1 MSNKTLNAM
10 IINKFLNPTKLL
22 LLAVAIIF
30 SACSDDDDNTTQ
42 TPDPLNIVETA
53 QATEDLSSLVAA
65 LQAADGDLVNVLSG
79 GEFTVLAPTNAAF
92 DSFLA
97 DNGFANLSEV
107 PTDVLANILLN
118 HVISGTVLSTTL
130 TDAGAGYTTTNATNE
145 DGDNL
150 SLYFNT
156 TTGVTF
162 NGTSSVA
169 QADVEATNGVVH
181 IVDQVIGLPTIAT
194 FATADPTFETLVAAL
209 TRPDLE
215 VPFVTILSTTDPT
228 YGIPL
233 TTFAPT
239 NEAFGDLLVEI
250 GADDLSQIDVNLL
263 TAVLLT
269 HVVAQANVRAED
281 LAQDLPV
288 VTLSEETL
296 TVDLTNGAQL
306 VDPNGRVANIIAN
319 NVQAINGVVHV
330 IDKVVL
336 PLL

>member
-1 MSNKTLNAM
+1 M
-10 IINKFLNPTKLL
+10 IINKFLNPTKLIL
-22 LLAVAIIF
+22 LTAAIIF
-30 SACSDDDDNTTQ
+30 SACSDDDENSTP

-53 QATEDLSSLVAA
+53 QTTEDLSSLVAA

-92 DSFLA
+92 DNFLA

-118 HVISGTVLSTTL
+118 HVISGTVLSTAL

-296 TVDLTNGAQL
+296 TVDLTNGPQL

>member
-1 MSNKTLNAM
+1 M

-22 LLAVAIIF
+22 ILAVAIVF
-30 SACSDDDDNTTQ
+30 SACSDDDENTTP
-42 TPDPLNIVETA
+42 TPEPLNIVETA

>member
-1 MSNKTLNAM
+1 M
-10 IINKFLNPTKLL
+10 IINKFLNPTKLIL
-22 LLAVAIIF
+22 LTAAIIF
-30 SACSDDDDNTTQ
+30 AACSDDDENSTP

-92 DSFLA
+92 DNFLA

-118 HVISGTVLSTTL
+118 HVISGTVLSTAL

>member
-1 MSNKTLNAM
+1 
-10 IINKFLNPTKLL
+10 LNPTKLIL
-22 LLAVAIIF
+22 LTAAIIF
-30 SACSDDDDNTTQ
+30 SACSDDDENSTP

-53 QATEDLSSLVAA
+53 QTTEDLSSLVAA

-92 DSFLA
+92 DNFLA

-118 HVISGTVLSTTL
+118 HVISGTVLSTAL

-296 TVDLTNGAQL
+296 TVDLTNGPQL

>member
-1 MSNKTLNAM
+1 M

-22 LLAVAIIF
+22 ILAVAIVF
-30 SACSDDDDNTTQ
+30 SACSDDDDNTTP

>member
-1 MSNKTLNAM
+1 M
-10 IINKFLNPTKLL
+10 IIHKFLNPIKLL
-22 LLAVAIIF
+22 LLTAAIIF
-30 SACSDDDDNTTQ
+30 SACSDDDDNTTP

-130 TDAGAGYTTTNATNE
+130 TDAGAGYTITNATNE

>member
-1 MSNKTLNAM
+1 M
-10 IINKFLNPTKLL
+10 IINKFLNPTKLIL
-22 LLAVAIIF
+22 LTAAIIF
-30 SACSDDDDNTTQ
+30 SACSDDDDNTTP

-97 DNGFANLSEV
+97 DNGFADLSEV

>member
-1 MSNKTLNAM
+1 M

-22 LLAVAIIF
+22 LLAVAIAF
-30 SACSDDDDNTTQ
+30 SACSDDDDNTTP

-92 DSFLA
+92 DNFLA

-156 TTGVTF
+156 TNGVTF

-215 VPFVTILSTTDPT
+215 VPFITILSTTDPT

-239 NEAFGDLLVEI
+239 NEAFDDLLVEI

-330 IDKVVL
+330 LDKVVL

>member
-1 MSNKTLNAM
+1 M

-22 LLAVAIIF
+22 LLTAAIIF
-30 SACSDDDDNTTQ
+30 SACSDDDDNTTP

-92 DSFLA
+92 DNFLA

-239 NEAFGDLLVEI
+239 NDAFGDLLVEI

-263 TAVLLT
+263 TTVLLT

-296 TVDLTNGAQL
+296 TVDLTNGPQL

>member
-1 MSNKTLNAM
+1 M

-22 LLAVAIIF
+22 LLAVAIVF
-30 SACSDDDDNTTQ
+30 SACSDDDENTTP

>member
-1 MSNKTLNAM
+1 M

-22 LLAVAIIF
+22 LLTAAIIF
-30 SACSDDDDNTTQ
+30 SACSDDDENSTP

-92 DSFLA
+92 DNFLA

-107 PTDVLANILLN
+107 PTDLLANILLN

-296 TVDLTNGAQL
+296 TVDLTDGAQL

>member
-1 MSNKTLNAM
+1 M

-22 LLAVAIIF
+22 LLTAAIIF
-30 SACSDDDDNTTQ
+30 SACSDDDDNTTP

-92 DSFLA
+92 DNFLA
-97 DNGFANLSEV
+97 DNGFADLSEV

-130 TDAGAGYTTTNATNE
+130 TDAGAGYTTTNATND
-145 DGDNL
+145 DGDSL

-156 TTGVTF
+156 SSGVTF
-162 NGTSSVA
+162 NGISSVV

-194 FATADPTFETLVAAL
+194 FATADPTFETLVAAI
-209 TRPDLE
+209 TRPDLQ
-215 VPFVTILSTTDPT
+215 VPFVTILSTTDPS
-228 YGIPL
+228 YDIPL

-269 HVVAQANVRAED
+269 HVAPQANVRAED

-288 VTLSEETL
+288 VTLSGETL
-296 TVDLTNGAQL
+296 TVDLTNGPQM

>member
-1 MSNKTLNAM
+1 M

-22 LLAVAIIF
+22 LLAVAIVF
-30 SACSDDDDNTTQ
+30 SACSDDDENTTP
-42 TPDPLNIVETA
+42 TPDPLNIIETA

-92 DSFLA
+92 DNFLA

>member
-1 MSNKTLNAM
+1 MMLVLSFRF
-10 IINKFLNPTKLL
+10 IQ
-22 LLAVAIIF
+22 
-30 SACSDDDDNTTQ
+30 ACNDDDDNNIQDAFIDPPAAPAPAPETT
-42 TPDPLNIVETA
+42 TTVDAAVSAGSFT
-53 QATEDLSSLVAA
+53 TLVAA

-92 DSFLA
+92 DNFLA

>member
-1 MSNKTLNAM
+1 M

-22 LLAVAIIF
+22 LLTAAIIF
-30 SACSDDDDNTTQ
+30 SACSDDDENSTP

-97 DNGFANLSEV
+97 DNGFADLSEV

-296 TVDLTNGAQL
+296 TVDLTDGAQL

>member
-1 MSNKTLNAM
+1 M
-10 IINKFLNPTKLL
+10 IMNKFLNPTKLIL
-22 LLAVAIIF
+22 LTAAIIF
-30 SACSDDDDNTTQ
+30 SACSDDDDNTTP

-92 DSFLA
+92 DNFLA

-150 SLYFNT
+150 SIYFNT

-269 HVVAQANVRAED
+269 HVVDQANVRAED

>member
-1 MSNKTLNAM
+1 M
-10 IINKFLNPTKLL
+10 
-22 LLAVAIIF
+22 AVAIAF
-30 SACSDDDDNTTQ
+30 SACSDDDDNTTP

-97 DNGFANLSEV
+97 DNGFADLSEV

>member
-1 MSNKTLNAM
+1 M
-10 IINKFLNPTKLL
+10 IINKFLNPTKLIL
-22 LLAVAIIF
+22 LTAAIIF
-30 SACSDDDDNTTQ
+30 SACSDDDDNTTP

-92 DSFLA
+92 DNFLA

>member
-10 IINKFLNPTKLL
+10 IMNKFLNPTKLIL
-22 LLAVAIIF
+22 LTAAIIF
-30 SACSDDDDNTTQ
+30 SACSDDDDNTTP

-92 DSFLA
+92 DNFLA

-150 SLYFNT
+150 SIYFNT

-269 HVVAQANVRAED
+269 HVVDQANVRAED

>member
-1 MSNKTLNAM
+1 M

-22 LLAVAIIF
+22 LLAVAIVF
-30 SACSDDDDNTTQ
+30 SACSDDDENTTP

-92 DSFLA
+92 DNFLA

>member
-1 MSNKTLNAM
+1 M

-22 LLAVAIIF
+22 LLAVAIAF
-30 SACSDDDDNTTQ
+30 SACSDDDDNTTP

-92 DSFLA
+92 DNFLA

-156 TTGVTF
+156 TNGVTF

-239 NEAFGDLLVEI
+239 NEAFDDLLVEI

-330 IDKVVL
+330 LDKVVL

>member
-1 MSNKTLNAM
+1 M

-22 LLAVAIIF
+22 LLSAAIIF
-30 SACSDDDDNTTQ
+30 SACSDDDDNTTP

-92 DSFLA
+92 DNFLA

-215 VPFVTILSTTDPT
+215 VPFVTILSTTDPSFDV
-228 YGIPL
+228 PL

-269 HVVAQANVRAED
+269 HVAAQANVRAED

-296 TVDLTNGAQL
+296 TVDLTNGPQL

>member
-1 MSNKTLNAM
+1 M

-22 LLAVAIIF
+22 LLTAAIIF
-30 SACSDDDDNTTQ
+30 SACSDDDENSTP

-92 DSFLA
+92 DNFLA

-107 PTDVLANILLN
+107 PTDLLANILLN

>member
-1 MSNKTLNAM
+1 M

-22 LLAVAIIF
+22 LLAVAIVF
-30 SACSDDDDNTTQ
+30 SACSDDDENTTP

-97 DNGFANLSEV
+97 DNGFADLSEV

>member
-1 MSNKTLNAM
+1 M

-22 LLAVAIIF
+22 LMAVAIAF
-30 SACSDDDDNTTQ
+30 SACSDDDDNTTP

-97 DNGFANLSEV
+97 DNGFADLSEV

-118 HVISGTVLSTTL
+118 HVISGTVLSTAL

-296 TVDLTNGAQL
+296 TVDLTDGAQL

>member
-1 MSNKTLNAM
+1 M

-30 SACSDDDDNTTQ
+30 SACSDDDENTTP
-42 TPDPLNIVETA
+42 TPDPLNIIETA

-92 DSFLA
+92 DNFLA

>member
-1 MSNKTLNAM
+1 VSNKTLNAM
-10 IINKFLNPTKLL
+10 IINKFLNPTKLIL
-22 LLAVAIIF
+22 LTAAIIF
-30 SACSDDDDNTTQ
+30 SACSDDDENSTP

-118 HVISGTVLSTTL
+118 HVISGTVLSTAL

-269 HVVAQANVRAED
+269 HVVDQANVRAED

-288 VTLSEETL
+288 VTLNVQTL
-296 TVDLTNGAQL
+296 TVDLTNGPQL

>member
-1 MSNKTLNAM
+1 M

-22 LLAVAIIF
+22 LLTAAIIF
-30 SACSDDDDNTTQ
+30 SACSDDDENSTP

-92 DSFLA
+92 DNFLA

>member
-1 MSNKTLNAM
+1 M
-10 IINKFLNPTKLL
+10 IMNKFLNPTKLIL
-22 LLAVAIIF
+22 LTAAIIF
-30 SACSDDDDNTTQ
+30 SACSDDDDNTTP

-92 DSFLA
+92 DNFLA

-150 SLYFNT
+150 SIYFNT

>member
-1 MSNKTLNAM
+1 VSNKTLNAM
-10 IINKFLNPTKLL
+10 IINKFLNPTKLIL
-22 LLAVAIIF
+22 LTAAIIF
-30 SACSDDDDNTTQ
+30 SACSDDDDNTTP

-92 DSFLA
+92 DNFLA

>member
-1 MSNKTLNAM
+1 M
-10 IINKFLNPTKLL
+10 IINKFLNPTKLIL
-22 LLAVAIIF
+22 LTAAIIF
-30 SACSDDDDNTTQ
+30 SACSDDDENSTP

-92 DSFLA
+92 DNFLA

-162 NGTSSVA
+162 NGTSSVV
-169 QADVEATNGVVH
+169 QADVEAANGVVH

>member
-1 MSNKTLNAM
+1 M

-22 LLAVAIIF
+22 LLAVAIAF
-30 SACSDDDDNTTQ
+30 SACSDDDDNTTP

-92 DSFLA
+92 DNFLA

>member
-1 MSNKTLNAM
+1 M

-22 LLAVAIIF
+22 LLTAAIIF
-30 SACSDDDDNTTQ
+30 SACSDDDENSTP

-97 DNGFANLSEV
+97 DNGFADLSEV